1 MIGLRRVFFIAH
13 MFMNQPLNADDDVTN
28 MFSSVS
34 VAAVDV
40 STEAMGTC
48 DRVRENVS
56 RYASIFEDFMKVR

>member
-1 MIGLRRVFFIAH
+1 
-13 MFMNQPLNADDDVTN
+13 MNHPLNMNDDVTN

-56 RYASIFEDFMKVR
+56 RYASIFEDFMKVQ